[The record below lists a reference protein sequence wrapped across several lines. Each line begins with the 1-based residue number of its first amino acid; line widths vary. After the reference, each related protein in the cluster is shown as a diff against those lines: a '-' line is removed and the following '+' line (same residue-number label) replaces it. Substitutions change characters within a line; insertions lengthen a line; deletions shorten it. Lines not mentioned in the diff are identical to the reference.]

1 MWTRTK
7 CCGRL
12 FPCIVILYKLSL
24 LKRNRHFKLR
34 GRKLQNRPNNHRKLL
49 EEKYMGKMF
58 KKGLPFL
65 CEIIALS

>member
-7 CCGRL
+7 CCGCL

-24 LKRNRHFKLR
+24 LKRNR
-34 GRKLQNRPNNHRKLL
+34 RKVESYKIVQIITVNYSKKNIR
-49 EEKYMGKMF
+49 EKMF